1 MHDKILGKEK
11 GKAVCLSKRQEAVL
25 RTETH
30 GKWKGEARRGSM
42 HGKML
47 GKEKCQV
54 ARQGKERIKAW

>member
-1 MHDKILGKEK
+1 MHDKMLRKEK
-11 GKAVCLSKRQEAVL
+11 GKAVSQSKRQEAVV
-25 RTETH
+25 RTA

>member
-1 MHDKILGKEK
+1 MHDKMLGKEK
-11 GKAVCLSKRQEAVL
+11 GKAVSLSKRQEAVV
-25 RTETH
+25 RTATH
-30 GKWKGEARRGSM
+30 GKWKGESRRGSM